1 MNIERKFKSDSR
13 RWHRDRIREWELQ
26 RAKEQLFARLLFLV
40 LFAGALALAMHHVSS
55 RM

>member
-1 MNIERKFKSDSR
+1 MNIQKQFKSESR
-13 RWHRDRIREWELQ
+13 RWHRDRVREWEYQ

-40 LFAGALALAMHHVSS
+40 FMAGVLALGMHHISS